1 MLLRSGAKLTSVKG
15 IIFSAGKY
23 TINVVVSDAF
33 GAEGKTSVPAVTG
46 GAPGTVLTIV
56 KSVEPISA
64 DAAEGLLGGALNSA
78 KGGDSAAALGN
89 IAALFSSLNSGPGDG
104 GAPAVF

>member
-1 MLLRSGAKLTSVKG
+1 
-15 IIFSAGKY
+15 
-23 TINVVVSDAF
+23 
-33 GAEGKTSVPAVTG
+33 VPAVTG
-46 GAPGTVLTIV
+46 GAPGTVLTI
-56 KSVEPISA
+56 SVAPISA